1 MVQTCLNRISKEVV
15 EMDLSD
21 QVTYEEKNMT
31 IKVERVFIGEK
42 AVKELVLELL
52 KKRRDAGEFRT

>member
-1 MVQTCLNRISKEVV
+1 MVQTCLNRISQEVD
-15 EMDLSD
+15 EMDSSD

-42 AVKELVLELL
+42 NS
-52 KKRRDAGEFRT
+52 